1 LSASPWADKSVTGV
15 ECTFFLRAAWL
26 LMTTGL
32 SWLLSLSL
40 PLALLLSSVTHL
52 SVPAEVVERFSL
64 ISFIL
69 FFFFEFSRSSS
80 STECGVFAAGLG
92 AGFAADFSA
101 GFAAFLLE
109 EIGFSL
115 EESGFFFLLYQMLIN
130 D

>member
-1 LSASPWADKSVTGV
+1 
-15 ECTFFLRAAWL
+15 
-26 LMTTGL
+26 
-32 SWLLSLSL
+32 
-40 PLALLLSSVTHL
+40 
-52 SVPAEVVERFSL
+52 
-64 ISFIL
+64 
-69 FFFFEFSRSSS
+69 
-80 STECGVFAAGLG
+80 LG